1 VLAWPCVH
9 THPVRDG
16 GMHLLD
22 VDVEGVVEGGKVVHL
37 LLDREDPLISLISLQ
52 RSEGLLLIPRGS
64 RVRAQ
69 LRCRCS
75 RLVVDW

>member
-1 VLAWPCVH
+1 
-9 THPVRDG
+9 
-16 GMHLLD
+16 MHLLD